1 MVNMMKRIIA
11 LFLSVLL
18 CSSLCGCAAR
28 SMEPATDT
36 PPAVEEQPQENPPA
50 APIPEAVTEPEAPT
64 TEPSAPEEQ
73 PEEVEKVLEHP
84 FEPAN
89 PAAVTEFSAYSSL
102 SGEKLGWG
110 PGGPVDELNRSQGAL
125 AYQDKYGKY
134 DADFIG
140 QNSKKIYLTFD
151 QGYENGYT
159 APILDTL
166 KEKEVPAVFF
176 LTGHYVNTQ
185 PELIQRMIDEGHILG
200 NHSQNHP
207 SFPDTPLEQCKA
219 EVEEIHNSVKDQFD
233 YEMSLFRFPAGEFSE
248 QTLKLM
254 QDMGYRSVF
263 WSFAYRDWEV
273 DNQPDPAEALNTVV
287 SKAHPGA
294 IILMHSVSAT
304 NAEILGDVIDELRAQ
319 GYEFASFDKN
329 FETAEEA

>member
-28 SMEPATDT
+28 SMEPVTDT
-36 PPAVEEQPQENPPA
+36 PPAVEEQPQENLPA
-50 APIPEAVTEPEAPT
+50 APIPEAVTEPETPT

-73 PEEVEKVLEHP
+73 PEEVEQVLEHP

-89 PAAVTEFSAYSSL
+89 PAAVTEFSVYSSL
-102 SGEKLGWG
+102 SAEKLGWG

-207 SFPDTPLEQCKA
+207 SFPDTPLEQCNA
-219 EVEEIHNSVKDQFD
+219 EGEEIHNSGKDQID
-233 YEMSLFRFPAGEFSE
+233 YEMSLCRFPAGEFSE

>member
-1 MVNMMKRIIA
+1 MTFRKLAISLLTAAAVLISSAAGAYA
-11 LFLSVLL
+11 LDNT
-18 CSSLCGCAAR
+18 LCGYGQGR
-28 SMEPATDT
+28 EVND
-36 PPAVEEQPQENPPA
+36 ENCP
-50 APIPEAVTEPEAPT
+50 
-64 TEPSAPEEQ
+64 
-73 PEEVEKVLEHP
+73 L
-84 FEPAN
+84 
-89 PAAVTEFSAYSSL
+89 
-102 SGEKLGWG
+102 
-110 PGGPVDELNRSQGAL
+110 GAL
-125 AYQDKYGKY
+125 MFNEQYYTY
-134 DADFIG
+134 DAYALTD
-140 QNSKKIYLTFD
+140 SSTVCLTFD

-219 EVEEIHNSVKDQFD
+219 EVEEIHNRVKEQFN

-273 DNQPDPAEALNTVV
+273 DNQPDPAEALSTVV

-304 NAEILGDVIDELRAQ
+304 NAEILGDVIDQLRAE
-319 GYEFASFDKN
+319 GYEFAAFNENFDS
-329 FETAEEA
+329 AEAA